1 MADAR
6 SARRTA
12 EKVARRRWPA
22 AWSGPPASRGWRRPA
37 RQEAA
42 DALAAPAEAG
52 RQLVQAA
59 EAAALRDRAQAEV
72 ATADAGYAGAWQ
84 AARDA
89 GAAARHGLPPAGRY
103 ARRPPPGQL
112 GGDGRHLP
120 RHHGVLVRESAMAG
134 RTPPGLRGWWR
145 YSRLVGWRVTV
156 LVTAVVISALGA
168 GGVLPG
174 DEGDWTEVA
183 VIGGGLLLGMLA
195 LGGVRAERAR
205 RYGCW

>member
-1 MADAR
+1 MVGAAG
-6 SARRTA
+6 
-12 EKVARRRWPA
+12 EPGVAQEA
-22 AWSGPPASRGWRRPA
+22 RPA
-37 RQEAA
+37 GGGRRAGS
-42 DALAAPAEAG
+42 AG
-52 RQLVQAA
+52 RGGRQMVQAA

-103 ARRPPPGQL
+103 APHPPPGQL
-112 GGDGRHLP
+112 GGDGRPLP

-156 LVTAVVISALGA
+156 RLTSS
-168 GGVLPG
+168 PP
-174 DEGDWTEVA
+174 
-183 VIGGGLLLGMLA
+183 
-195 LGGVRAERAR
+195 
-205 RYGCW
+205 

>member
-1 MADAR
+1 MLA
-6 SARRTA
+6 
-12 EKVARRRWPA
+12 VPGGPRRRLP
-22 AWSGPPASRGWRRPA
+22 GGVGRQHGRGRRRSRGWRRPA
-37 RQEAA
+37 RQEVA

-59 EAAALRDRAQAEV
+59 EAAALRVRAQAEV

-89 GAAARHGLPPAGRY
+89 GAAARHGLPQAGRY
-103 ARRPPPGQL
+103 APRPPPGQL
-112 GGDGRHLP
+112 GGGGRPL

-156 LVTAVVISALGA
+156 LLTPVVISALGA

-195 LGGVRAERAR
+195 LGAVRAERAR